1 MSKKHYAI
9 GLLKKYLKEHNLND
23 WSWRLNS
30 RDYGGG
36 VCKYKSKKIE
46 ISKYY
51 INSPNISKQDIHN
64 TILHEIAHILT
75 KGHGHDSVWRK
86 KFIELGGNGKIKCK
100 HFSSFIEK

>member
-1 MSKKHYAI
+1 MSKTKYTI
-9 GLLKKYLKEHNLND
+9 EILKKYLDEHKLND

-30 RDYGGG
+30 RYCSGG

-51 INSPNISKQDIHN
+51 IGSPNVSKNDIHN
-64 TILHEIAHILT
+64 TVLHEIAHILT
-75 KGHGHDSVWRK
+75 KGHGHDYVWRQ
-86 KFIELGGNGKIKCK
+86 KFIELGGNGKVRCK